1 MKFLLL
7 IFFFSFNVVAS
18 VKVAVSIKPI
28 HSIVTLLT
36 KDVTIPDLLI
46 DNTQTAHHFFMRP
59 SHARKIYN
67 SDLVVLVD
75 KNFEKGFQKITSN
88 LDNKKLFYFSATSKR
103 ILDSLHNEH
112 DEHDEDDEDDEK
124 ILNPHLWLD
133 RENVVNFAKNL
144 TNKLMEIDP
153 DNKKQLQKNLVL
165 FLKRFSEISR
175 INLPDEN
182 KKMIILQ
189 SNSAE
194 YFLNDNNIKNFQI
207 ISKNHEGHISMKK
220 YNEIIKLSDD
230 NKIACIVSD
239 DNSNLDVVKN
249 LAKELDTE
257 LLFVDIVGH
266 NTKDFYDFFQSIS
279 EKFSTCLQ

>member
-1 MKFLLL
+1 MKLL
-7 IFFFSFNVVAS
+7 ILILFLSSNVIAS
-18 VKVAVSIKPI
+18 VKVSVSIKPI

-36 KDVTIPDLLI
+36 EGVTVPDLLI
-46 DNTQTAHHFFMRP
+46 DDNQTAHHFFMRP
-59 SHARKIYN
+59 SHARKITN
-67 SDLVVLVD
+67 SELVVLVD

-88 LDNKKLFYFSATSKR
+88 LDNGKIFYFSDASKKM
-103 ILDSLHNEH
+103 INSKH
-112 DEHDEDDEDDEK
+112 DEHDVE

-133 RENVVNFAKNL
+133 RENVVSFAKNL
-144 TNKLMEIDP
+144 SHKLMEIDP
-153 DNKKQLQKNLVL
+153 GNKKQLQKNLDL
-165 FLKRFSEISR
+165 FLKKFSEVSR
-175 INLPDEN
+175 INLSNEDN
-182 KKMIILQ
+182 KIVILQ

-266 NTKDFYDFFQSIS
+266 NTKDFYEFFQSIS